1 VVRIVAGAVF
11 VAIVAL
17 AAPARAQY
25 TVFDSGAALQTFH
38 ERVEAYAALHRRLAP
53 LPSED
58 TMSDPLTKLLTN
70 TYLASAIRAS
80 RPYAQQGEIFSPDIA
95 TLFRWMLADA
105 IDERDPGRFLAGLNV
120 GTAVPRVVHPDV
132 NETYPMASLCRLPV
146 DVKSALPQLPP
157 ELDYRFAGH
166 DLVLWDIYA
175 GIVIDF
181 VPDAVTSG
189 GSTE

>member
-1 VVRIVAGAVF
+1 
-11 VAIVAL
+11 
-17 AAPARAQY
+17 
-25 TVFDSGAALQTFH
+25 
-38 ERVEAYAALHRRLAP
+38 
-53 LPSED
+53 
-58 TMSDPLTKLLTN
+58 
-70 TYLASAIRAS
+70 
-80 RPYAQQGEIFSPDIA
+80 
-95 TLFRWMLADA
+95 
-105 IDERDPGRFLAGLNV
+105 
-120 GTAVPRVVHPDV
+120 VVHPDV